1 MTKGYQNDYD
11 QKLQH
16 NDGWYFDSA
25 MLVFE
30 RVSLMCRCQCV
41 YRGGWA
47 RAAQAPRWIRW
58 ARPQRPPRDAAHLP
72 RRSVHR
78 HTPAWRL
85 VLRARRHS
93 LLTLA
98 SPARRFSLLPYAQF
112 PAPSRRPGPFPTKTT
127 RVSTLSNALRAI
139 LENLWSSRVKL
150 KLISERPLR
159 TTRLLG
165 HLGRVG
171 KSTAREPSS
180 DRGRPRMRSWET
192 CARPRG
198 GRRHAVPAAAW
209 VRVLRDAVRLLP
221 AADPTAGTAPA
232 PAPAAI
238 ASPVT
243 PGSPAPSP
251 RSPSR

>member
-1 MTKGYQNDYD
+1 
-11 QKLQH
+11 
-16 NDGWYFDSA
+16 
-25 MLVFE
+25 
-30 RVSLMCRCQCV
+30 MCRCRCV

-93 LLTLA
+93 LHTLA
-98 SPARRFSLLPYAQF
+98 SPVRRFSLLPNAQF
-112 PAPSRRPGPFPTKTT
+112 PAPSRRPGPSSTKTT
-127 RVSTLSNALRAI
+127 RVSALSKALRAT

-150 KLISERPLR
+150 KLISKRPR
-159 TTRLLG
+159 FGLLG
-165 HLGRVG
+165 GRAPRSCREVG
-171 KSTAREPSS
+171 GARG
-180 DRGRPRMRSWET
+180 RRTVGGRPRMRSWET

-198 GRRHAVPAAAW
+198 GRRHAVPAAAR

-221 AADPTAGTAPA
+221 AAVPAAGSAPA
-232 PAPAAI
+232 PAPVAV
-238 ASPVT
+238 ASSVAPC
-243 PGSPAPSP
+243 PPAPSP
-251 RSPSR
+251 RSSSR